1 MLEKSNRTGKRKL
14 NIWLPT
20 LFALTSVFSIM
31 VGFKLRS
38 STAPAVAKAAAV
50 PSITKRS
57 NVGKLDELMRYI
69 DSKYVDEIDQEKLTE
84 KAIEAILKELDPH
97 SNYIPAEDLKD
108 VNDSLEGSFDGV
120 GIQFYVLEDTILVVS
135 PVVGGPSEKVGIMAG
150 DKIIQIEDST
160 VAGVGILSSDVV
172 KMLKGKRGSAVNVRI
187 LRGNNP
193 EILPFTIVRDKIPDF
208 SIDAGFMVD
217 EETGFIKISRF
228 SGTTFEEFMAK
239 IEAMNEAGMKNL
251 IIDLRQNPG
260 GYLTA
265 ATKIVE
271 QIFTERQL
279 IVYTQGRTQRK
290 NEYKSTGRNFYD
302 IDDVMILIDEGS
314 ASASEIMAGGIQ
326 DWDRGTVIGRRSFGK
341 GLVQEQYDLSDGSAL
356 RLTVARYYTPSGRC
370 IQKEYKDGDRK
381 NYQQDI
387 IARMESGELEN
398 QDSMLL
404 GDTTKYYT
412 IKGRVVYGG
421 GGVTPDV
428 FVPIDPIINNRFYV
442 KSLQYTTEFVYSY
455 MNKHKNFLASY
466 ETIREFDRKFVL
478 TDKIHE
484 EFIDFITEK
493 GVVYDKKEHLESA
506 NYIRLRLKALF
517 ARQSFK
523 EEGLYTV
530 LNKEDPIFQ
539 KAMDEIRK

>member
-314 ASASEIMAGGIQ
+314 ASASEIMAGAIQ